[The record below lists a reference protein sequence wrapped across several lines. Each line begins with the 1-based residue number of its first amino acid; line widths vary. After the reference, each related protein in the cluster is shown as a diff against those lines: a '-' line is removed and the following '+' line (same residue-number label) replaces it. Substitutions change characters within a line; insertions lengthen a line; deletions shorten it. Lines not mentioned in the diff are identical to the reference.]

1 METYKAMKARQ
12 QKEVDEFPFGF
23 AFSEQQFEKMMKNWG
38 LDHNSKED
46 LEKISRTISGGF
58 IQKKDIPAMKEMFQ
72 RHGME
77 REDAI
82 VSDKTGE
89 GYIYQMFLYELKNY
103 EFGYTGD
110 SDDVVEALDLTYEEI
125 EANPAL
131 KNGFEMAK
139 NKIFSEEM

>member
-1 METYKAMKARQ
+1 METYREMKARQ
-12 QKEVDEFPFGF
+12 QKEFSSLPLGF
-23 AFSEQQFEKMMKNWG
+23 AFSNERFEEMMNGWG
-38 LDHNSKED
+38 LDHNNKED
-46 LEKISRTISGGF
+46 LKKISRTVSGGF
-58 IQKKDIPAMKEMFQ
+58 IQKKDIPAMKEMFR
-72 RHGME
+72 RHRLE
-77 REDAI
+77 REGAI

-110 SDDVVEALDLTYEEI
+110 SDDAVEALDLTYEEI